1 MPRVNEPRPSVT
13 AAVVAATLLLLRDD
27 PELGHLVDR
36 RTLDAIARAIRE
48 PLPGVGWALDRVPWP
63 LLRRAALGLERAVSP
78 GFVAHYALRK
88 DMIRTRLLAAIAD
101 GHRQVVLVGAGFD
114 MLGASV
120 PDEARVFEVDLPAT
134 QAAKR
139 RAGVGGRDVVFVPL
153 DLARGS
159 LRAALLAAPGFDPRD
174 DTVFVAEGLLMY
186 LERASVEAIFSD
198 MAELEGRVRLVASVV
213 TPDARGRVRLH
224 SQRAVVDLCMRML
237 GERFRWGESP
247 ERLERTLAAHD
258 LELETV
264 SSTTERRAA
273 ASAARGRRPTGEVI
287 IVASGRGRPRRR
299 PATGRSPQ
307 AGDTKAVDL
316 ATVDAP
322 KPTAGLSTEFV
333 ETGSPA

>member
-1 MPRVNEPRPSVT
+1 MNEPRPSVT

-36 RTLDAIARAIRE
+36 RSLDAIARSIRE

-63 LLRRAALGLERAVSP
+63 LLRRAALGLERVVSP

-88 DMIRTRLLAAIAD
+88 HMIRERLLAAIED

-114 MLGASV
+114 MLSASV

-139 RAGVGGRDVVFVPL
+139 RAHDFGREIVFVPL
-153 DLARGS
+153 DLTRDS
-159 LRAALLAAPGFDPRD
+159 LRAALLASPGFDPGR

-186 LERASVEAIFSD
+186 LERPSVEAILAD
-198 MAELEGRVRLVASVV
+198 MTELEGRVRLVASVV
-213 TPDARGRVRLH
+213 TPDRRGRVRLH
-224 SQRAVVDLCMRML
+224 TQRAVVDLCMRLL

-247 ERLERTLAAHD
+247 ERLEETLAAYGLD
-258 LELETV
+258 LETV
-264 SSTTERRAA
+264 SSTAELCGEAKGKRA
-273 ASAARGRRPTGEVI
+273 RRPTGEVI
-287 IVASGRGRPRRR
+287 VVASGRGR
-299 PATGRSPQ
+299 AS
-307 AGDTKAVDL
+307 AVDAL
-316 ATVDAP
+316 AVDVTTTNATSGAP
-322 KPTAGLSTEFV
+322 GGPTPLA